1 MHVPPADAFPV
12 VAYISQPL
20 NPRLTGPFWIAAA
33 TASTMGDEDNVA
45 AIKEALIANGPKT
58 APIDPR
64 FPNTNQVRAH
74 TKRHSDHCLGCPVF
88 WVAKHA
94 GLTFRAASLSAEQVL
109 LCAVHQVPA
118 VPEGERR

>member
-1 MHVPPADAFPV
+1 
-12 VAYISQPL
+12 L

-64 FPNTNQVRAH
+64 FPNTNQVRA
-74 TKRHSDHCLGCPVF
+74 P
-88 WVAKHA
+88 
-94 GLTFRAASLSAEQVL
+94 TF
-109 LCAVHQVPA
+109 
-118 VPEGERR
+118 